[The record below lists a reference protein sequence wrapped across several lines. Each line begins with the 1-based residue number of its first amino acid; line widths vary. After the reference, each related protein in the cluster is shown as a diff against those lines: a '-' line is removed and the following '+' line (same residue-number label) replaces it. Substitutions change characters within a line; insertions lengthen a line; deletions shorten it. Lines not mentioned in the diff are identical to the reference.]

1 MLYYQDVIK
10 TAAVEIESVKFPN
23 QQITL
28 AGNIFKSTKI
38 SREKYPA
45 VIIGHP
51 SGGVKEQTAGVY
63 AALLAEKGFLT
74 LAFDASYQGESGG
87 EPRYLEN
94 PSARIE
100 DFRCAVDYL
109 TTRNDVDSDRIGILG
124 MCASGGY
131 CIKAAETDQRIKAIA
146 TVSMADLG
154 DLFRNGL
161 ERDMTDE
168 ARQNL
173 LTQISSQRTRE
184 VNGEPIFYIGYVPNS
199 AEETVGKQN
208 DYREGYE
215 YYRNS
220 PAKHDRSV
228 NKMIFSRID
237 SIINFTALDH
247 VELIYPRPLLIIAG
261 SKANTKYFA
270 EETFHKAK
278 GIKRLRW
285 IDGATHIQLYYVK
298 KYVLEAIEELQ
309 NFFDEYLNK

>member
-10 TAAVEIESVKFPN
+10 TAEVKIESVNFPN
-23 QQITL
+23 QQINL
-28 AGNIFKSTKI
+28 SGNIFKPKKI
-38 SREKYPA
+38 LQEKYPA
-45 VIIGHP
+45 IVVGHP

-87 EPRYLEN
+87 EPRYLES

-100 DFRCAVDYL
+100 NMRCAVDFL
-109 TTRNDVDSDRIGILG
+109 TTRQDVNTEKIAILG

-131 CIKAAETDQRIKAIA
+131 CIKAAETDLRIKAIA

-161 ERDMTDE
+161 ERNMTDE
-168 ARQNL
+168 DRQNL
-173 LTQISSQRTRE
+173 LAQISTQRTKE
-184 VNGEPIFYIGYVPNS
+184 INGAPIFYIGYVPNS
-199 AEETVGKQN
+199 EEETVGKQN

-215 YYRNS
+215 YYRVS
-220 PAKHDRSV
+220 PAKHERSV

-247 VELIYPRPLLIIAG
+247 VEMLAPRPLLVIVG
-261 SKANTKYFA
+261 TEANTKYFA
-270 EETFHKAK
+270 EETFNNAK
-278 GIKRLRW
+278 GEKFIHWVK
-285 IDGATHIQLYYVK
+285 GATHIQLYYVK
-298 KYVLEAIEELQ
+298 KYVLEAVSELEK
-309 NFFDEYLNK
+309 FYKKFL

>member
-10 TAAVEIESVKFPN
+10 TAEVKIESVNFPN
-23 QQITL
+23 QQINL
-28 AGNIFKSTKI
+28 SGNIFKPKKNLQ
-38 SREKYPA
+38 EKYPA
-45 VIIGHP
+45 IVVGHP

-87 EPRYLEN
+87 EPRYLES

-100 DFRCAVDYL
+100 NMRCAVDFL
-109 TTRNDVDSDRIGILG
+109 TTRQDVNTEKIAILG

-131 CIKAAETDQRIKAIA
+131 CIKAAETDLRIKAIA

-161 ERDMTDE
+161 ERNMTDE
-168 ARQNL
+168 DRQNL
-173 LTQISSQRTRE
+173 LAQISTQRTKE
-184 VNGEPIFYIGYVPNS
+184 INGAPIFYIGYVPNS
-199 AEETVGKQN
+199 EEETVGKQN

-215 YYRNS
+215 YYRVS
-220 PAKHDRSV
+220 PAKHERSV

-247 VELIYPRPLLIIAG
+247 VEMLAPRPLLVIVG
-261 SKANTKYFA
+261 TEANTKYFA
-270 EETFHKAK
+270 EETFNNAK
-278 GIKRLRW
+278 GEKFIHWVK
-285 IDGATHIQLYYVK
+285 GATHIQLYYVK
-298 KYVLEAIEELQ
+298 KSVSELEKFYKKFL
-309 NFFDEYLNK
+309 

>member
-10 TAAVEIESVKFPN
+10 TADVKIEPVKFPN

-28 AGNIFKSTKI
+28 AGNVLKSKKI

-45 VIIGHP
+45 IVIGHP

-87 EPRYLEN
+87 EPRYLED
-94 PSARIE
+94 PSARVE
-100 DFRCAVDYL
+100 DLRCAVDYL
-109 TTRNDVDSDRIGILG
+109 TTRSDVDPDRIAILG

-131 CIKAAETDQRIKAIA
+131 CIKAAETDQRINAIA

-161 ERDMTDE
+161 EREMTDE
-168 ARQNL
+168 ARRNL
-173 LTQISSQRTRE
+173 LSQVSSQRTKE
-184 VNGEPIFYIGYVPNS
+184 AQGAPTLYIGYVPNS
-199 AEETVGKQN
+199 IEETVGKQN

-220 PAKHDRSV
+220 PAKHERSV

-247 VELIYPRPLLIIAG
+247 VELLYPRPLLIIAG
-261 SKANTKYFA
+261 TEANTKYFS
-270 EETFHKAK
+270 EEAFEKARGSK
-278 GIKRLRW
+278 KLHW
-285 IDGATHIQLYYVK
+285 IEGATHIQLYYVK
-298 KYVLEAIEELQ
+298 KYVLEAVEELGS
-309 NFFDEYLNK
+309 FYEEYLKK

>member
-10 TAAVEIESVKFPN
+10 TAEVKIESVNFPN
-23 QQITL
+23 QQINL
-28 AGNIFKSTKI
+28 SGNIFKPKKNLQ
-38 SREKYPA
+38 EKYPA
-45 VIIGHP
+45 IVVGHP

-87 EPRYLEN
+87 EPRYLES

-100 DFRCAVDYL
+100 DMRCAVDFL
-109 TTRNDVDSDRIGILG
+109 TTRQDVNTEKIAILG

-131 CIKAAETDQRIKAIA
+131 CIKAAETDLRIKAIA

-161 ERDMTDE
+161 ERNMTDE
-168 ARQNL
+168 DRQNL
-173 LTQISSQRTRE
+173 LAQISTQRTKE
-184 VNGEPIFYIGYVPNS
+184 INGAPIFYIGYVPNS
-199 AEETVGKQN
+199 EEQN

-215 YYRNS
+215 YYRVS
-220 PAKHDRSV
+220 PAKHERSV

-247 VELIYPRPLLIIAG
+247 VEMLAPRPLLVIVG
-261 SKANTKYFA
+261 TEANTKYFA
-270 EETFHKAK
+270 EETFNNAK
-278 GIKRLRW
+278 GEKFIHWVK
-285 IDGATHIQLYYVK
+285 GATHIQLYYVK
-298 KYVLEAIEELQ
+298 KYVLEAVSELEK
-309 NFFDEYLNK
+309 FYKKFL

>member
-10 TAAVEIESVKFPN
+10 TAEVKIESVNFPN
-23 QQITL
+23 QQINL
-28 AGNIFKSTKI
+28 SGNIFKPKKNLQ
-38 SREKYPA
+38 EKYPA
-45 VIIGHP
+45 IVVGHP

-87 EPRYLEN
+87 EPRYLES

-100 DFRCAVDYL
+100 DMRCAVDFL
-109 TTRNDVDSDRIGILG
+109 TTRQDVNTEKIAILG

-131 CIKAAETDQRIKAIA
+131 CIKAAETDLRIKAIA

-161 ERDMTDE
+161 ERNMTDE
-168 ARQNL
+168 DRQNL
-173 LTQISSQRTRE
+173 LAQISTQRTKE
-184 VNGEPIFYIGYVPNS
+184 INGAPTFYIGYVPNS
-199 AEETVGKQN
+199 EEETVGKQN

-215 YYRNS
+215 YYRVS
-220 PAKHDRSV
+220 PAKHERSV

-247 VELIYPRPLLIIAG
+247 VEMLAPRPLLVIVG
-261 SKANTKYFA
+261 TKADTKYFA
-270 EETFHKAK
+270 EETFNNAK
-278 GIKRLRW
+278 GEKFIHW
-285 IDGATHIQLYYVK
+285 IEGATHIQLYYVK
-298 KYVLEAIEELQ
+298 KYVLEAVSELEK
-309 NFFDEYLNK
+309 FYKKFL

>member
-10 TAAVEIESVKFPN
+10 TAEVKIESVNFPN
-23 QQITL
+23 QQINL
-28 AGNIFKSTKI
+28 SGNIFKPKKNLQ
-38 SREKYPA
+38 EKYPA
-45 VIIGHP
+45 IVVGHP

-87 EPRYLEN
+87 EPRYLES

-100 DFRCAVDYL
+100 DMRCAVDFL
-109 TTRNDVDSDRIGILG
+109 TTRQDVNTEKIAILG

-131 CIKAAETDQRIKAIA
+131 CIKAAETDLRIKAIA

-161 ERDMTDE
+161 ERNMTDE
-168 ARQNL
+168 DRQNL
-173 LTQISSQRTRE
+173 LAQISTQRTKE
-184 VNGEPIFYIGYVPNS
+184 INGAPIFYIGYVPNS
-199 AEETVGKQN
+199 EEETVGKQN

-215 YYRNS
+215 YYRVS
-220 PAKHDRSV
+220 PAKHERSV

-247 VELIYPRPLLIIAG
+247 VEMLAPRPLLVIVG
-261 SKANTKYFA
+261 TEANTKYFA
-270 EETFHKAK
+270 EETFNNAK
-278 GIKRLRW
+278 GEKFIHWVK
-285 IDGATHIQLYYVK
+285 GATHIQLYYVK
-298 KYVLEAIEELQ
+298 KYVLEAVSELEK
-309 NFFDEYLNK
+309 FYKKFL

>member
-10 TAAVEIESVKFPN
+10 TAEVKIESVNFPN
-23 QQITL
+23 QQINL
-28 AGNIFKSTKI
+28 SGNIFKPKKNLQ
-38 SREKYPA
+38 EKYPA
-45 VIIGHP
+45 IVVGHP

-87 EPRYLEN
+87 EPRYLES

-100 DFRCAVDYL
+100 DMRCAVDFL
-109 TTRNDVDSDRIGILG
+109 TTRQDVNTEKIAILG

-131 CIKAAETDQRIKAIA
+131 CIKAAETDLRIKAIA

-161 ERDMTDE
+161 ERNMTDE
-168 ARQNL
+168 DRQNL
-173 LTQISSQRTRE
+173 LAQISAQRTKE
-184 VNGEPIFYIGYVPNS
+184 INGAPIFYIGYVPNS
-199 AEETVGKQN
+199 EEETVGKQN

-215 YYRNS
+215 YYRVS
-220 PAKHDRSV
+220 PAKHERSV

-247 VELIYPRPLLIIAG
+247 VEMLAPRPLLVIVG
-261 SKANTKYFA
+261 TEANTKYFA
-270 EETFHKAK
+270 EETFNNAK
-278 GIKRLRW
+278 GEKFIHWVK
-285 IDGATHIQLYYVK
+285 GATHIQLYYVK
-298 KYVLEAIEELQ
+298 KYVLEAVEEITA
-309 NFFDEYLNK
+309 FYKKYLNC